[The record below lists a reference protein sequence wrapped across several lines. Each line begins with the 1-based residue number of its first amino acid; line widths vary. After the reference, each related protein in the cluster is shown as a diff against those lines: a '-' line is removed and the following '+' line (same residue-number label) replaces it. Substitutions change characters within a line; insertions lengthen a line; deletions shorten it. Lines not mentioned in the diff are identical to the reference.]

1 MAGGPN
7 TTPIWAVNSSGDV
20 AEAAVLERLRRCSMG
35 RFPRPSQPRD
45 DRPRSVSGG
54 SNRPTP
60 TGGGHES
67 RADDVVGVFRRAAG
81 GYGFVR
87 PLEAAVGDRAG
98 DIHISAASALDAAT
112 GDTVRVRLARGRD
125 VRRPG
130 PSGEIVEVVI
140 RRTTRFV
147 GGYFEAAGGGWVRM
161 DGTNF
166 ARPVSVGD
174 PGAKGVRE
182 NDKVVVEM
190 VRFPTHFR
198 DGEGVIVEVLGAAGE
213 AGVDTL
219 TIIHEFALPG
229 LFPEGALAEARRQ
242 ADRFREDVPSDD
254 RKGSG
259 RRDLTDRVIV
269 TIDPV
274 DARDFDD
281 AISLERIDRGHWLL
295 GVHIADVSHFV
306 EEGSPLDQEARAR
319 GTSVYLP
326 DRVIPM
332 LPEIVSNNLAS
343 LQPGRVR
350 YARTCWIEFS
360 PEGIPVHAEEERSA
374 IKSQRRFTYEEVDV
388 FLADPDTAAVE
399 MTDTVR
405 SLLGLMRDLAR
416 LLRSRRMTRGSLELA
431 MPEVKIDLD
440 RDGRVS
446 GAHVV
451 ENTESHQVI
460 EEFML
465 AANEAVA
472 GMLAAAGAGFLRRIH
487 PAPDLRK
494 LRQLTEFVSE
504 LGFEVD
510 TLESRFE
517 LQRLLDMARGRPEE
531 HAVHYAVLRSLS
543 RAVYGPQED
552 GHYALASDC
561 YCHYTSPIRRYPDL
575 TVHRALDLL
584 ARGRRAAAEGL
595 PRLGEECSLLER
607 RAEAAERE
615 LVKLKLLLFLSS
627 RTGEEMNAV
636 VTGVEAFGLFV
647 QGLELPAEG
656 LVTLESL
663 PDDSY
668 RFERA
673 SHTLIGRRPGN
684 SFRLGDRV
692 RVTVFRVDLERRTLD
707 FRLVE
712 HGGRMRRVGRPSQPQ
727 ATKKSPGKLSQKP
740 GKPSQKKAS
749 GKTGKPAGKKR
760 RNR

>member
-1 MAGGPN
+1 
-7 TTPIWAVNSSGDV
+7 
-20 AEAAVLERLRRCSMG
+20 MG
-35 RFPRPSQPRD
+35 RSRRPAPPPVDHARNAT
-45 DRPRSVSGG
+45 GG
-54 SNRPTP
+54 SNRSTT
-60 TGGGHES
+60 TGGS
-67 RADDVVGVFRRAAG
+67 REPRGDDVVGVFRRAAG

-87 PLEAAVGDRAG
+87 PLEAAAGDRTG
-98 DIHISAASALDAAT
+98 DIHISAASAFDAAT

-130 PSGEIVEVVI
+130 PAGEIVEVVI

-147 GGYFEAAGGGWVRM
+147 GSYFEAAGGGWVRI

-182 NDKVVVEM
+182 NDKVVVDM
-190 VRFPTHFR
+190 VRFPAHLR

-229 LFPEGALAEARRQ
+229 PFPEGALTEARRQ
-242 ADRFREDVPSDD
+242 ADRFREEVPA
-254 RKGSG
+254 G

-306 EEGSPLDQEARAR
+306 EEGTPLDQEARAR

-360 PEGIPVHAEEERSA
+360 SEGIPVHAEEERSA

-388 FLADPDTAAVE
+388 FLADPTTAAVE
-399 MTDTVR
+399 MTDVVR
-405 SLLGLMRDLAR
+405 ELLGRMRDLAR
-416 LLRSRRMTRGSLELA
+416 LLRSRRMARGSLELA

-472 GMLAAAGAGFLRRIH
+472 GMLAAAGSGFLRRIH
-487 PAPDLRK
+487 PAPDPRK

-627 RTGEEMNAV
+627 RIGEEMDAV

-647 QGLELPAEG
+647 QGLGLPAEG

-712 HGGRMRRVGRPSQPQ
+712 EGGRGRRSGGRPPQ
-727 ATKKSPGKLSQKP
+727 RQRT
-740 GKPSQKKAS
+740 KPSREKSSRTKPAGKS
-749 GKTGKPAGKKR
+749 GKKPAGKKR
-760 RNR
+760 RAL

>member
-1 MAGGPN
+1 MGRSRPSRDVR
-7 TTPIWAVNSSGDV
+7 PRQSSGETGG
-20 AEAAVLERLRRCSMG
+20 AS
-35 RFPRPSQPRD
+35 S
-45 DRPRSVSGG
+45 SGG
-54 SNRPTP
+54 REP
-60 TGGGHES
+60 
-67 RADDVVGVFRRAAG
+67 RRDDVVGIFRRAAG

-87 PLEAAVGDRAG
+87 PLEAAAGDRSG
-98 DIHISAASALDAAT
+98 DIHIAAVSAHDAAT
-112 GDTVRVRLARGRD
+112 GDTVRVRIARGRD

-130 PSGEIVEVVI
+130 PAGEIVEVVT

-147 GGYFEAAGGGWVRM
+147 GGYFEAAGSGWVRI

-190 VRFPTHFR
+190 VRFPSHLR

-219 TIIHEFALPG
+219 TVIHEFALPG
-229 LFPEGALAEARRQ
+229 PFPEGALAEARRQ
-242 ADRFREDVPSDD
+242 AERFREEVPA
-254 RKGSG
+254 G

-343 LQPGRVR
+343 LQPDRVR

-360 PEGIPVHAEEERSA
+360 ADGIPVHAEEERSA

-388 FLADPDTAAVE
+388 FLADPDTPAVE
-399 MTDTVR
+399 MTGEVR
-405 SLLGLMRDLAR
+405 SLLGRMRDLAR
-416 LLRSRRMTRGSLELA
+416 MLRSRRMARGSLELA

-440 RDGRVS
+440 RDGRVR

-451 ENTESHQVI
+451 ENTESHQII

-487 PAPDLRK
+487 PAPDPRK

-531 HAVHYAVLRSLS
+531 HAVHDAVLRSLS

-584 ARGRRAAAEGL
+584 ARGRRAAADGL

-615 LVKLKLLLFLSS
+615 LVKLKLLIFLSS
-627 RTGEEMNAV
+627 RTGEEMHAV
-636 VTGVEAFGLFV
+636 VTGVEPFGLFV
-647 QGLELPAEG
+647 QGLEMPAEG
-656 LVTLESL
+656 LVSLESL

-668 RFERA
+668 RFERT
-673 SHTLIGRRPGN
+673 SHTLIGRRAGN

-692 RVTVFRVDLERRTLD
+692 RVTVFRVDLDRRTLD

-712 HGGRMRRVGRPSQPQ
+712 VGGRVARAGRRAPHPPNTTKRKTKTSTKNKSTSRGKSSRSQ
-727 ATKKSPGKLSQKP
+727 
-740 GKPSQKKAS
+740 AS
-749 GKTGKPAGKKR
+749 GKSGKRAGKKH

>member
-1 MAGGPN
+1 
-7 TTPIWAVNSSGDV
+7 
-20 AEAAVLERLRRCSMG
+20 MG
-35 RFPRPSQPRD
+35 RSRPPRD
-45 DRPRSVSGG
+45 DRPRQPPGETDAASPSGG
-54 SNRPTP
+54 REPRRP
-60 TGGGHES
+60 G
-67 RADDVVGVFRRAAG
+67 VVGVFRRAAG

-87 PLEAAVGDRAG
+87 PLEAAVGDRSG
-98 DIHISAASALDAAT
+98 DIHIAAASALDAAT
-112 GDTVRVRLARGRD
+112 GDTVRVRLLRSRD

-130 PSGEIVEVVI
+130 PAGEIVEVLD

-147 GGYFEAAGGGWVRM
+147 GGYFEASGGGWVRI
-161 DGTNF
+161 DGTQF

-190 VRFPTHFR
+190 VRFPTHLR

-219 TIIHEFALPG
+219 TVIHEFGLPG
-229 LFPEGALAEARRQ
+229 PFPEGALAEARRQ
-242 ADRFREDVPSDD
+242 ADRFREEVPA
-254 RKGSG
+254 G

-281 AISLERIDRGHWLL
+281 AISLERIDRDHWLL

-343 LQPGRVR
+343 LQPDRVR

-360 PEGIPVHAEEERSA
+360 PDGVPVHAEEERSA
-374 IKSQRRFTYEEVDV
+374 IKSRRRFTYEEVDV
-388 FLADPDTAAVE
+388 FLADADTTAVT
-399 MTDTVR
+399 MTDDVR
-405 SLLGLMRDLAR
+405 SLLGRMRDLAR
-416 LLRSRRMTRGSLELA
+416 TLRRRRMARGSLELA

-440 RDGRVS
+440 RDGRVR

-451 ENTESHQVI
+451 ENTESHQII

-472 GMLAAAGAGFLRRIH
+472 GMLAGAGAGFLRRVH

-615 LVKLKLLLFLSS
+615 LVKLKLLIFLSS

-636 VTGVEAFGLFV
+636 VTGVEPFGLFV

-656 LVTLESL
+656 LVSLESL

-668 RFERA
+668 RFERT
-673 SHTLIGRRPGN
+673 SHTLIGRRAGN

-692 RVTVFRVDLERRTLD
+692 RVTVFRVDLDRRTLD

-712 HGGRMRRVGRPSQPQ
+712 LGGRFRRHGGPPQQRPS
-727 ATKKSPGKLSQKP
+727 AKKNAN
-740 GKPSQKKAS
+740 KK
-749 GKTGKPAGKKR
+749 KTREKSSRRPAAGKSGGKAGNRGGTKR
-760 RNR
+760 RAP

>member
-1 MAGGPN
+1 MGRMGRSHP
-7 TTPIWAVNSSGDV
+7 PRDGRPRQSSGETGG
-20 AEAAVLERLRRCSMG
+20 ASSSES
-35 RFPRPSQPRD
+35 
-45 DRPRSVSGG
+45 SGG
-54 SNRPTP
+54 REPQR
-60 TGGGHES
+60 H
-67 RADDVVGVFRRAAG
+67 DVVGIFRRAAG

-87 PLEAAVGDRAG
+87 PLEATAGDRSG
-98 DIHISAASALDAAT
+98 DVHISAAFALDAAT

-130 PSGEIVEVVI
+130 PAGEIVEVVT

-147 GGYFEAAGGGWVRM
+147 GSYFEAAGGGWVRI

-190 VRFPTHFR
+190 VRFPSHLR

-219 TIIHEFALPG
+219 TVIHEFALPG
-229 LFPEGALAEARRQ
+229 PFPEGALAEARRQ
-242 ADRFREDVPSDD
+242 AERFREEVPA
-254 RKGSG
+254 G

-343 LQPGRVR
+343 LQPHRVR

-360 PEGIPVHAEEERSA
+360 PDGIPVHSEEERSA

-399 MTDTVR
+399 MAGEVR
-405 SLLGLMRDLAR
+405 ALLGRMRDLAR
-416 LLRSRRMTRGSLELA
+416 MLRSRRMARGSLELA

-451 ENTESHQVI
+451 EN
-460 EEFML
+460 
-465 AANEAVA
+465 
-472 GMLAAAGAGFLRRIH
+472 
-487 PAPDLRK
+487 
-494 LRQLTEFVSE
+494 
-504 LGFEVD
+504 
-510 TLESRFE
+510 RFE

-627 RTGEEMNAV
+627 RTGQEMDAV
-636 VTGVEAFGLFV
+636 VTGVESFGLFV

-656 LVTLESL
+656 LVALESL

-668 RFERA
+668 RYERA
-673 SHTLIGRRPGN
+673 SHTLIGRRAGN

-692 RVTVFRVDLERRTLD
+692 RVTVFRVDLDRRTLD

-712 HGGRMRRVGRPSQPQ
+712 LGGRFRRRAGPSSQPPRDK
-727 ATKKSPGKLSQKP
+727 TTSRNTSKKKSHGKS
-740 GKPSQKKAS
+740 SHAKAS
-749 GKTGKPAGKKR
+749 GKSGTSGKRADKKKR
-760 RNR
+760 RTR